1 MSEPL
6 APASDII
13 AARLTHL
20 FDAAADPLAIDSHLA
35 ANGLQ
40 ANVERAQ
47 GVRVPGAFDEFELA
61 VRAVLGQQVTVKGAS
76 TLMSRFTEAF
86 GERISTD
93 DDRLTHLTA
102 TADRVARAS
111 VAEIREIGLP
121 NARAAT
127 LHALAT
133 AVAIRNLSLESGE
146 GVERFR
152 SCLLE
157 LPGFGP
163 WTADYIA
170 MRVARWND
178 AFPASDVALRHALG
192 DVTPSEIARI
202 SAQWKPW
209 RAYAAMRLWLF
220 GG

>member
-1 MSEPL
+1 MSDAL
-6 APASDII
+6 APASDVIVG
-13 AARLTHL
+13 RLRRL
-20 FDAAADPLAIDSHLA
+20 FDSDADPLVIDEHLA
-35 ANGLQ
+35 STGLH
-40 ANVERAQ
+40 ANVARAA

-86 GERISTD
+86 GERISTE

-102 TADRVARAS
+102 TADRVAGAS
-111 VAEIREIGLP
+111 VVEIREIGLP

-133 AVAIRNLSLESGE
+133 AVASGKLSLESGT
-146 GVERFR
+146 GVEHFR
-152 SCLLE
+152 SRLLE

-170 MRVARWND
+170 MRVARWKD

-192 DVTPSEIARI
+192 DVGPAEIMRV